1 MYTDPNM
8 SPMQPMLGSSHYPPT
23 FSYAQPTA
31 HAQHRG
37 GALLGNQIVSGG
49 IGATQG
55 VIQAAQ
61 MGVMGAGLVNAGSA
75 GLTALGLMNAPVLA
89 SSLIG
94 TGAGSGLAMGMV
106 GGPVGLGLMAA
117 GAGAGMAMHGV
128 QNANQVGAMFGNMQ
142 FANAGGDP
150 RTGRGFSQRD
160 LMTLQ
165 KGIRAIDANNPFVT
179 MSDAMRTADR
189 FTEMGMHQGIQDAEK
204 LAKKVTQLGKTMHS
218 MARQLGTSMEEAGTI
233 LKDMKGAGF
242 YSAQDVMGN
251 TANMTM
257 MRGFGMTS
265 DQFAGMQRMGS
276 GMTRGAMMSGKSGA
290 GVVTAKT
297 AEFMSAVRAGTMDPN
312 QMMDMTGASTPLE
325 AAQMLAQ
332 QTLSGTMQG
341 LSGGLGTAMLLA
353 AGTTDS
359 SGKFTGQVDSDM
371 LRRMS
376 SGQMSRDEMLRVG
389 GKKRDSREGQAS
401 FVARKQDIT
410 ESMLET
416 DMGQEALFGMIRS
429 LTEQQF
435 GAGKG
440 DDQDLFQ
447 LVAETQF
454 NMDRRTVRN
463 LQKLRD
469 SRAQRM
475 RDLSREMRTNERA
488 AELKENATLG
498 GLFQKVTGTVS
509 DAYESATMPFS
520 EYYRDV
526 TGGLQDLERKVLGG
540 TEISGISA
548 SGLEEAMLSS
558 TKTSASGGVAF
569 GSGAKLSIGD
579 AARLAA
585 VRNDPSIMRNALPGV
600 TDATSAAFKKSG
612 VNLTDEVARIRE
624 KGGTL
629 SDWAERDKLAVKL
642 GLAKAKQYG
651 RADGSTGVTEYDR
664 DQLYALVGTQA
675 GDLGA
680 QMAADANVGRTEGGK
695 SLDGI
700 EAAQAEMM
708 SSLGMDDIILS
719 SDSGYGKGAIA
730 AGAVAGAALGA
741 SVSFGVLTVP
751 GAVAGAGLAA
761 LGVAFNSDDEEA
773 IRGASQGEALG
784 LMKAYGEHS
793 EDIDRILQGA
803 HTDADYKERVERIN
817 SRFGLKLT
825 ADDLKQANT
834 ALTKAHGGKT
844 ATDRLTK
851 PDPKVAERIGNAAA
865 GLEGQVSKEK
875 IEAGLGALRGAA
887 RLAGVDIAG
896 GDDETALGQSISEL
910 SKKGFTADETA
921 DSTTR
926 SLAVGVNVFKNLES
940 AKSGGLTLAEIRS
953 ATGMTEEQAK
963 KLIEGGGLGR
973 VLSTGEVSARDTDTL
988 QRQLSAAV
996 AKNLQVSEQREQI
1009 LNSGLSETERQS
1021 LSVYRTA
1028 EMVDGLWQ
1036 RLKDDKIIKTVEPD
1050 GP

>member
-1 MYTDPNM
+1 MYTDPSM

-37 GALLGNQIVSGG
+37 GALLGNRIVSGG

-61 MGVMGAGLVNAGSA
+61 MGVMGAGLVHAGSA
-75 GLTALGLMNAPVLA
+75 GLTALNLMKAPVLA

-94 TGAGSGLAMGMV
+94 TGAGSGFAMGMV

-128 QNANQVGAMFGNMQ
+128 QNANQVGSLFGNMQ

-150 RTGRGFSQRD
+150 RTGRGFGQRD

-165 KGIRAIDANNPFVT
+165 KGIQAIDANNPFVS

-218 MARQLGTSMEEAGTI
+218 MARQLGTSMEEAGSI

-297 AEFMSAVRAGTMDPN
+297 AEFMSAIRAGTMDSN

-353 AGTTDS
+353 AGTTGP
-359 SGKFTGQVDSDM
+359 SGKFTGQVDSEM

-416 DMGQEALFGMIRS
+416 DMGQEALFGMVRS

-469 SRAQRM
+469 SRAERM
-475 RDLSREMRTNERA
+475 KGLSREMRTNERA

-498 GLFQKVTGTVS
+498 GLYQKMSGTVS

-540 TEISGISA
+540 TEISGIS
-548 SGLEEAMLSS
+548 SRGLEEAMLSS

-569 GSGAKLSIGD
+569 GSGAKLSIGE

-585 VRNDPSIMRNALPGV
+585 VRGDPSIMRNALPGV
-600 TDATSAAFKKSG
+600 TGATSGAFRKSG
-612 VNLTDEVARIRE
+612 VNLVEEVARIRE
-624 KGGTL
+624 GGGTL
-629 SDWAERDKLAVKL
+629 NDPRTRDMLAKKL
-642 GLAKAKQYG
+642 GIAQVSTSIK
-651 RADGSTGVTEYDR
+651 DGGATRVQYDR
-664 DQLYALVGTQA
+664 DQLYALMAHEG

-680 QMAADANVGRTEGGK
+680 QMAAEANIGRTGGGK

-700 EAAQAEMM
+700 EAAQAAMM

-719 SDSGYGKGAIA
+719 SDSDYGKGAIA
-730 AGAVAGAALGA
+730 AGAVAGAAGAA
-741 SVSFGVLTVP
+741 SVSFGILTVP
-751 GAVAGAGLAA
+751 GAVVGAGMAA
-761 LGVAFNSDDEEA
+761 LGVAFNSDEEEA

-784 LMKAYGEHS
+784 LMKAYGENS
-793 EDIDRILQGA
+793 KEIDRILQGVSA
-803 HTDADYKERVERIN
+803 DAEYERAVKKIN

-825 ADDLKQANT
+825 AGDLKQANT
-834 ALTKAHGGKT
+834 ALTHAHDGKT
-844 ATDRLTK
+844 ATDRLTNG
-851 PDPKVAERIGNAAA
+851 DPKVAERIGKAAA
-865 GLEGQVSKEK
+865 GLEAGVSKEK
-875 IEAGLGALRGAA
+875 IGAGLSALRGAA
-887 RLAGVDIAG
+887 RAAGADIDAP
-896 GDDETALGQSISEL
+896 DDETALGMNISEL
-910 SKKGFTADETA
+910 AKKGFTADERA

-926 SLAVGVNVFKNLES
+926 SLAVGVDVFKSLES
-940 AKSGGLTLAEIRS
+940 SKSGGLTLAEIQS
-953 ATGMTEEQAK
+953 ATGMTEEQARA
-963 KLIEGGGLGR
+963 LIEGGGLGS
-973 VLSTGEVSARDTDTL
+973 VLSDGTVSAEDTNAL

-996 AKNLQVSEQREQI
+996 SKGVQVSEQREQI

-1036 RLKDDKIIKTVEPD
+1036 KLKDDKIIKTVEP
-1050 GP
+1050 GGN

>member
-23 FSYAQPTA
+23 FSYAQHTA

-61 MGVMGAGLVNAGSA
+61 MGVMGAGLVSAGSA
-75 GLTALGLMNAPVLA
+75 GLTALGLMKAPVLA

-128 QNANQVGAMFGNMQ
+128 QNANQVGSLFGNMQ

-165 KGIRAIDANNPFVT
+165 KGIHAIDANNPFVS

-218 MARQLGTSMEEAGTI
+218 MARQLGTSMEEAGSI

-257 MRGFGMTS
+257 MRGFGMSS
-265 DQFAGMQRMGS
+265 DQFAGMQQMGS

-297 AEFMSAVRAGTMDPN
+297 AEFMSAIRAGTMDPN

-359 SGKFTGQVDSDM
+359 SGKFTGQVDSEM

-475 RDLSREMRTNERA
+475 KDLSREMRTNERA

-498 GLFQKVTGTVS
+498 GLYQKMSGTVS
-509 DAYESATMPFS
+509 DAYDSATMPFS

-526 TGGLQDLERKVLGG
+526 TGGLQDLERRVLGG
-540 TEISGISA
+540 TEISGIS
-548 SGLEEAMLSS
+548 SRGLEEAMLSS

-585 VRNDPSIMRNALPGV
+585 VRDDPSIMRSALPAV

-612 VNLTDEVARIRE
+612 VNLDDEIKLLRE
-624 KGGTL
+624 NGGTL

-664 DQLYALVGTQA
+664 DQLFALVGTQA

-680 QMAADANVGRTEGGK
+680 QMAAEANVGRTEGGT

-719 SDSGYGKGAIA
+719 SDSGYGEGLLFAGSLFGGA
-730 AGAVAGAALGA
+730 AG
-741 SVSFGVLTVP
+741 S
-751 GAVAGAGLAA
+751 GLAA
-761 LGVAFNSDDEEA
+761 LAVAFNSDEEEA

-793 EDIDRILQGA
+793 EEIDQILQGA
-803 HTDADYKERVERIN
+803 GTDTEYEDRVEKIN
-817 SRFGLKLT
+817 SKFNLNLT
-825 ADDLKQANT
+825 ADELKQANI
-834 ALTKAHGGKT
+834 ALTRAHDGKT
-844 ATDRLTK
+844 ATARLRNR
-851 PDPKVAERIGNAAA
+851 DPKIADRIAKAAA
-865 GLEGQVSKEK
+865 NLEAGVSEK
-875 IEAGLGALRGAA
+875 KIKDGLGALRGAA
-887 RLAGVDIAG
+887 RAAGVNIAG
-896 GDDETALGQSISEL
+896 ADDETVLGQSISEL
-910 SKKGFTADETA
+910 AKTDFTADERA
-921 DSTTR
+921 DSTKR
-926 SLAVGVNVFKNLES
+926 SLAVGVNVFKSLES
-940 AKSGGLTLAEIRS
+940 SKSGGLLSRKYEVP
-953 ATGMTEEQAK
+953 
-963 KLIEGGGLGR
+963 LG
-973 VLSTGEVSARDTDTL
+973 
-988 QRQLSAAV
+988 
-996 AKNLQVSEQREQI
+996 
-1009 LNSGLSETERQS
+1009 
-1021 LSVYRTA
+1021 
-1028 EMVDGLWQ
+1028 
-1036 RLKDDKIIKTVEPD
+1036 
-1050 GP
+1050 

>member
-1 MYTDPNM
+1 
-8 SPMQPMLGSSHYPPT
+8 
-23 FSYAQPTA
+23 
-31 HAQHRG
+31 
-37 GALLGNQIVSGG
+37 
-49 IGATQG
+49 
-55 VIQAAQ
+55 
-61 MGVMGAGLVNAGSA
+61 
-75 GLTALGLMNAPVLA
+75 
-89 SSLIG
+89 
-94 TGAGSGLAMGMV
+94 
-106 GGPVGLGLMAA
+106 
-117 GAGAGMAMHGV
+117 MAMHGV
-128 QNANQVGAMFGNMQ
+128 QNANQVGALFGNMQ

-165 KGIRAIDANNPFVT
+165 KGIHAIDANNPFVT

-218 MARQLGTSMEEAGTI
+218 MARQLGTSMEEAGSI

-353 AGTTDS
+353 AGRTDS
-359 SGKFTGQVDSDM
+359 SGKFTGEVDSDI

-401 FVARKQDIT
+401 FIARKQDIT

-416 DMGQEALFGMIRS
+416 DMGQESLFGMIRS

-475 RDLSREMRTNERA
+475 KDLSREMRTNERA

-498 GLFQKVTGTVS
+498 GLYQKMSGTVS
-509 DAYESATMPFS
+509 DAYDSATMPFS

-526 TGGLQDLERKVLGG
+526 TGGLQDLERRVFGG
-540 TEISGISA
+540 TEISGIS
-548 SGLEEAMLSS
+548 SRGLEEAMLSS

-569 GSGAKLSIGD
+569 GSGAKLSIGE

-585 VRNDPSIMRNALPGV
+585 VRDDPSIMRNALPGV
-600 TDATSAAFKKSG
+600 TEATSAALKKSG
-612 VNLTDEVARIRE
+612 VNLADEVKLLRE

-629 SDWAERDKLAVKL
+629 SDAATRNRLAVKL
-642 GLAKAKQYG
+642 GLARETTSIK
-651 RADGSTGVTEYDR
+651 DGAAAGVTQYDR
-664 DQLYALVGTQA
+664 DQLYALIAQQG
-675 GDLGA
+675 GDIGA
-680 QMAADANVGRTEGGK
+680 QMAAEANVGRTEGGK
-695 SLDGI
+695 SLDEI

-708 SSLGMDDIILS
+708 SSLGMDNIVLS
-719 SDSGYGKGAIA
+719 SDSAYGKGTIA
-730 AGAVAGAALGA
+730 AGAAAGAAFGA
-741 SVSFGVLTVP
+741 SVSLGVLTLP
-751 GAVAGAGLAA
+751 GAAVGAGLAA
-761 LGVAFNSDDEEA
+761 LGVAFNSEEEEA

-784 LMKAYGEHS
+784 LMKAYGTRSKE
-793 EDIDRILQGA
+793 IDEILQGA
-803 HTDADYKERVERIN
+803 HSDADYEERVKTIN
-817 SRFGLKLT
+817 SRFNLNLT
-825 ADDLKQANT
+825 AGDLKQANT
-834 ALTKAHGGKT
+834 ALTHAHKGKT
-844 ATDRLTK
+844 ATDRLNSGDSTI
-851 PDPKVAERIGNAAA
+851 AEKIGKAAA
-865 GLEGQVSKEK
+865 GLEAKVSKEK

-887 RLAGVDIAG
+887 RAAGADIDAP
-896 GDDETALGQSISEL
+896 DDETALGMNISEL
-910 SKKGFTADETA
+910 AKKGFTANERA

-926 SLAVGVNVFKNLES
+926 SLAVGVNVFKSLES
-940 AKSGGLTLAEIRS
+940 SKSGGLTLAEIRS
-953 ATGMTEEQAK
+953 ATGMTEEQAT
-963 KLIEGGGLGR
+963 KLIEGGGMGR
-973 VLSTGEVSARDTDTL
+973 VLSDGRVSARDTDAL
-988 QRQLSAAV
+988 QRQLSAAI
-996 AKNLQVSEQREQI
+996 AKGVQVSEQREQI

-1036 RLKDDKIIKTVEPD
+1036 KLKDDKIIKTVEPD
-1050 GP
+1050 K